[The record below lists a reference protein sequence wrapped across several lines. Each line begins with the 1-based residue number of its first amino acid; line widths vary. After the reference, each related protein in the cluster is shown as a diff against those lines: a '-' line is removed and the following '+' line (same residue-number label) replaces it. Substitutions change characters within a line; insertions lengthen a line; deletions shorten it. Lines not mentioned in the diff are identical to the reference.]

1 MGRSDIVCE
10 GVIISDFT
18 GFDGDSEFEFDNG
31 QVWKQAEYKYAYH
44 YAYRP
49 EAVVIDGRAG
59 LILKVEGMDETVAVR
74 RLK

>member
-1 MGRSDIVCE
+1 MGQSDVVCE

-18 GFDGDSEFEFDNG
+18 GFDGDSEFEFNNG
-31 QVWKQAEYKYAYH
+31 QVWKQAEYKYSYH

-49 EAVVIDGRAG
+49 EAVVIDGRHG
-59 LILKVEGMDETVAVR
+59 FTLKVEGMDETVGVR